1 MRRTLLIFVFLLV
14 AGLPAH
20 AEWTRAG
27 LYGADVRSLVVD
39 PRNPDRVFLGT
50 SQGEVY
56 LSVDGGRE
64 WINPRNG
71 VPFPGYIVDNLAVD
85 DQGRLW
91 AASWGLWGGGVLA
104 VSEDGGTSWQ
114 RRDKGIE
121 DLSIRAF
128 VVDPS
133 DRTHLLAGGLTGV
146 FRSRDSGAS
155 WTKISDRENVESLA
169 IDPRSSDTIYV
180 GTWRQAWRSDD
191 GGKRWKHV
199 DKGMVLD
206 TDVFAIE
213 IDRTNPDN
221 VWLSTCGWVYNS
233 ADRGDTWVRFK
244 EGFDNRRIHAVAIDP
259 LDSKTVYAGSVAGL
273 YRSPDAGKSWK
284 VISDT
289 GLVINVIGLHP
300 KRPGRIILGT
310 EGDGVYISEDKGKTF
325 VRSSFGLQ
333 SMRVA
338 SVVADPVKKNTVYA
352 AVMFGGSASGV
363 YRSAD
368 AGKNWSRMNE
378 TKLPE
383 ILSLVVRG
391 DVSPR
396 FLAGT
401 EQGFFYSDDGRE
413 WTRSEPVLLPVRVDK
428 VLPYNATRLFAATS
442 NGVFT
447 TKDGGKSW
455 YRLVGSN
462 VKAVDIAIGHLGDK
476 RALYALKSTGLN
488 VFDGTQWLDV
498 SGAPDA
504 GRSLALTVRDGR
516 ELVVVTSNKGVRS
529 GHLDEKL
536 QWVPVEA
543 PDLAF
548 ASAIET
554 EGMSSRTVYLTSRE
568 ATSMLVADASSRWRQ
583 VPLPARS
590 MDIASISHDPFQPSR
605 FYLGTRGQGVLIFT
619 GTGQQAA
626 PQVPRGAQSAGG
638 GSK

>member
-1 MRRTLLIFVFLLV
+1 MRKILPIIALV
-14 AGLPAH
+14 VAASLPAS

-39 PRNPDRVFLGT
+39 PRNPDRVFVGT

-56 LSVDGGRE
+56 LSLNGGKE

-104 VSEDGGTSWQ
+104 ASEDGGTTWQ

-121 DLSIRAF
+121 DVSIRAF
-128 VVDPS
+128 VIDPS

-146 FRSRDSGAS
+146 YRSRDSGAT
-155 WTKISDRENVESLA
+155 WAKISDRENVESLA

-233 ADRGDTWVRFK
+233 ADRGDTWVRYK
-244 EGFDNRRIHAVAIDP
+244 EGFDNRRIHSVAIDP

-273 YRSPDAGKSWK
+273 YRSPDAGKTWQ

-289 GLVINVIGLHP
+289 GLVINVIGLHQ
-300 KRPGRIILGT
+300 KRPQRIILGT
-310 EGDGVYISEDKGKTF
+310 EGDGVYISEDRGKTF
-325 VRSSFGLQ
+325 VRSSLGLQ

-338 SVVADPVKKNTVYA
+338 SVVADPLKKNTVYA
-352 AVMFGGSASGV
+352 AVMFGGSASGI
-363 YRSAD
+363 YQSSD
-368 AGKNWSRMNE
+368 AGRNWARMND
-378 TKLPE
+378 TRLPE
-383 ILSLVVRG
+383 ILSLVVRANA
-391 DVSPR
+391 SPR

-401 EQGFFYSDDGRE
+401 EQGFFHSEDGKE

-442 NGVFT
+442 SGVFT
-447 TKDGGKSW
+447 SKDSGRSW
-455 YRLVGSN
+455 YRLVDSN
-462 VKAVDIAIGHLGDK
+462 VKAVDIAIGHLGEK

-488 VFDGTQWLDV
+488 VFDGTKWLDV
-498 SGAPDA
+498 AGAPDA

-516 ELVVVTSNKGVRS
+516 ELIVVTSNKGVRS
-529 GHLDEKL
+529 GHLDGQL
-536 QWVPVEA
+536 QWVPVDA

-554 EGMSSRTVYLTSRE
+554 EGVLSRTVYLTSRE
-568 ATSMLVADASSRWRQ
+568 ATSMLVADGGKPWRQ

-590 MDIASISHDPFQPSR
+590 MDVASISHDPFEPGR
-605 FYLGTRGQGVLIFT
+605 IYLGTRGQGVLIFT
-619 GTGQQAA
+619 GAGQQVP
-626 PQVPRGAQSAGG
+626 PQIPRGAQSAGG